1 MIPLLCDVE
10 RMKKG
15 GEHWQWDY
23 SIPMYIGVLPRHG
36 AKGSDVKVC
45 PIYLPPNSTRD
56 KNLTHPPSG
65 SKPPTAS
72 PAT

>member
-36 AKGSDVKVC
+36 AKGSDVKVYFISH
-45 PIYLPPNSTRD
+45 PIT
-56 KNLTHPPSG
+56 
-65 SKPPTAS
+65 TA
-72 PAT
+72 PDD